1 MSSQKGEWTN
11 NAIPPPILA
20 GCEGLIDWLVD
31 HSFIHSFIYA
41 RFHLLCRPLPRP
53 LSPVFWVLG
62 LSLSWFFLF
71 KKAVVGCVCVC
82 LSRIC
87 SMSNLISIPSSQKW
101 LYWELRMQLN
111 QWNAH
116 CANLRTWNW
125 IGNTHVESLVW
136 QHAPEVPAGEVETGA
151 GLGLAG

>member
-31 HSFIHSFIYA
+31 HSFIHSFMQGFTCYVDH
-41 RFHLLCRPLPRP
+41 FLDHFPLF
-53 LSPVFWVLG
+53 SEYWDYHYLG
-62 LSLSWFFLF
+62 SSSL
-71 KKAVVGCVCVC
+71 KKQMWGWVCVC